1 MKTKE
6 QMQEEYLK
14 RSEILTLELRR
25 DEIMR
30 MAWACENDGSVALA
44 RKLWEAHNA

>member
-1 MKTKE
+1 MKTKK

-25 DEIMR
+25 DEIAR
-30 MAWACENDGSVALA
+30 MAWACENDGNATLA
-44 RKLWEAHNA
+44 RKLWEAVNA